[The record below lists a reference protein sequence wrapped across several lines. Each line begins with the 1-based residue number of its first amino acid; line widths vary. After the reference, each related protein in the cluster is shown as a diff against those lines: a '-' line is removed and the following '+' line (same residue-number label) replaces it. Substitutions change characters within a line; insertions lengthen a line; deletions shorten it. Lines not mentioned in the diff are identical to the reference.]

1 MGYLGFD
8 LVYELQVELGWEKEF
23 AVAARKEYM
32 RYLQLRVKAQDFH
45 TCKLTPS
52 RVIAIVWNLHR
63 QWTADYEN
71 TCSALGG
78 FIHHY
83 PPAMRMGFASERTY
97 AATVDLYKSH
107 FNESPPDSYW
117 GAPICAKSASS
128 TDYLSSLHMPP
139 NADMPS
145 HAHGRARRRSPTAA
159 ATAAVRTPV
168 APVDPVMSAAQQPQ
182 VHHPDPGAAAIK
194 SETKPA
200 KPKKI
205 TRVSRVQ
212 QGYVLRPLPP
222 GEKRKRGRPSMSE
235 YIPVSQASE
244 YIPQALANVSAMEAQ
259 AKSPGSGAVSVPGRG
274 SAAIVKSRRLHDNT
288 KNHGAAVQA
297 QDINGQT
304 VGNATG
310 APTTAPTT
318 APAAAATAA
327 AVMLKRP
334 RGRPRKDAS
343 WPVARGPS
351 EVTAVPIKPK
361 VELAHAPTDVHMTP
375 VPEAHAMTATIPQQ
389 TSEPMHSVTLPAEG
403 AAIHPPHAAA
413 EGAVTVV
420 AKEDDTKFV

>member
-32 RYLQLRVKAQDFH
+32 RYLELRVKAQDFH

-52 RVIAIVWNLHR
+52 RVIAIVWSLHR

-83 PPAMRMGFASERTY
+83 PPVMRMGFASERTY
-97 AATVDLYKSH
+97 AATVELYKSH

-145 HAHGRARRRSPTAA
+145 HAHGRTRRRSPTAA
-159 ATAAVRTPV
+159 AAVAVRSSVPS
-168 APVDPVMSAAQQPQ
+168 ADPVMSAVQHPQ
-182 VHHPDPGAAAIK
+182 VHHPEANAAAIK
-194 SETKPA
+194 PETKPV
-200 KPKKI
+200 KQKKI

-244 YIPQALANVSAMEAQ
+244 YMPEIMATVPAVEAQ

-274 SAAIVKSRRLHDNT
+274 SAAIVKSRRLHENN
-288 KNHGAAVQA
+288 KNHGAVLEA

-304 VGNATG
+304 VGEATG
-310 APTTAPTT
+310 S
-318 APAAAATAA
+318 ATAA
-327 AVMLKRP
+327 AVMMKRP
-334 RGRPRKDAS
+334 RGRPRKDTS
-343 WPVARGPS
+343 WAVARGPS
-351 EVTAVPIKPK
+351 EATAVPIKPK
-361 VELAHAPTDVHMTP
+361 IELAHAPTDIHMTTS
-375 VPEAHAMTATIPQQ
+375 VPEAAAMTTTIPQS
-389 TSEPMHSVTLPAEG
+389 SEPMHSIPVPAEG
-403 AAIHPPHAAA
+403 AVHPPQAAA
-413 EGAVTVV
+413 EGAVGVV
-420 AKEDDTKFV
+420 VKEDEAKFA